1 MTAVAAFLALA
12 LAASPSTPARRT
24 GVDMSN
30 AARAKVGLLPRKPAR
45 TRADVRSRRLLTIKT
60 PAPTYLAE
68 PAPVA
73 DEAEQGDVEPIAA
86 ADAASDADGVAD
98 DRARLIPAR
107 GPVEVVRLPPS
118 YAPEAEIVELPP
130 AAIAPP
136 EEIDAIRFAAVGIE
150 TEVTLRIRFDP

>member
-1 MTAVAAFLALA
+1 MTAVAAFLVLA
-12 LAASPSTPARRT
+12 LAASPSAPARRT

-45 TRADVRSRRLLTIKT
+45 TRADVRGRRLLTIKT

-73 DEAEQGDVEPIAA
+73 EEAEEGDVEPLAA
-86 ADAASDADGVAD
+86 ADGGPAADAVAAD
-98 DRARLIPAR
+98 APQRVPAR

-118 YAPEAEIVELPP
+118 YAPAAEIEELPV

-150 TEVTLRIRFDP
+150 TEVTLRLRFDP